1 MKQKTL
7 RFGCALR
14 AEEMVA
20 DATAL
25 RRECAP
31 KRTLFYMWYQAGRT
45 AVDRNLCAENDT
57 SDKICSLT
65 EAEPADIMGRK
76 GSDSI

>member
-31 KRTLFYMWYQAGRT
+31 KRTLFY
-45 AVDRNLCAENDT
+45 
-57 SDKICSLT
+57 
-65 EAEPADIMGRK
+65 GRK
-76 GSDSI
+76 AVRKRKMQEEGEKYGIFREA